1 MRAPVFLPLI
11 SLSLM
16 AGCAPQ
22 KWTPPSLAPRAAEA
36 IDPRVPVVRP
46 VNDRPVTAS
55 LAERLGSLVSQAQAG
70 NSAFDNAAAEAE
82 RLAAAAGAPQSDG
95 WIVAQEAL
103 TAAIAA
109 RQPTAQALGDIDALA
124 ASALQDQGGIAPSDL
139 AAIQRAQSAVDALDA
154 RQSARL
160 DAVQKQLGS

>member
-1 MRAPVFLPLI
+1 MRRTVLLSFAALSACSAPGGPY
-11 SLSLM
+11 
-16 AGCAPQ
+16 
-22 KWTPPSLAPRAAEA
+22 PSLQPRAAEA

-55 LAERLGSLVSQAQAG
+55 LAEGLGSLVSQAQAG